1 MAQLKYQRPTG
12 THDLYPGSEQWV
24 DDSDRCASLEQ
35 TFRRLCRVYGYGEIR
50 TPVFE
55 TTDLFTRSIGTG
67 TDIVSKEMYTFTTK
81 GDDSLTLRP
90 ESTAPVLRA
99 YVQNALYARGGVCK
113 LYYIATHFR
122 YERPTS
128 GRYRQ
133 HEQLGVEALGSDDP
147 ALDAEVIE
155 LALAFFRQVG
165 IPELILKLN
174 SVGSTESRA
183 EYLAALRAYAEPYL
197 SEFSEEGQAR
207 FAHNPLR
214 MLDTKNPRELEI
226 LGDAPKLLQFL
237 TPDERTHFEALCGY
251 LQDAGVPFEIDP
263 YLVRG
268 FDYYTKTAFEIQ
280 SPSVLTAQNAL
291 GGGGR
296 YNRLVEEIGG
306 PPTPGIGFGLGV
318 ERALL
323 ILQKI
328 GAEMALPPGP
338 TAFLVTLGERARRL
352 GVKMLAELRAGN
364 ISSEAAYGAG
374 GMRSQMRAADRARAR
389 YALIVGDDE
398 ADQGVVQL
406 KSLTDGWQ
414 HAVPVSEIADWLS
427 GGRRP

>member
-1 MAQLKYQRPTG
+1 MAQLRYQRPTG
-12 THDLYPGSEQWV
+12 THDLYPGSDNWA
-24 DDSDRCASLEQ
+24 DDSDRTASLEE
-35 TFRRLCRVYGYGEIR
+35 TFRALCRVYGYGEIR
-50 TPVFE
+50 TPTFE
-55 TTDLFTRSIGTG
+55 TTDLFTRSIGAG

-99 YVQNALYARGGVCK
+99 YVQNALYARGGVAK
-113 LYYIATHFR
+113 LFYIATHFR

-155 LALAFFRQVG
+155 LAMSFYRQIG
-165 IPELILKLN
+165 IPELVLKLN
-174 SVGSTESRA
+174 SVGSSESRG
-183 EYLAALRAYAEPYL
+183 EFLLALTAFVQPYL
-197 SEFSEEGQAR
+197 GEFSEEGRAR

-214 MLDTKNPRELEI
+214 MLDTKNGRELEI
-226 LGDAPKLLQFL
+226 LRDAPKLPDFL
-237 TPDERTHFEALCGY
+237 LPEEREHFETLCGY
-251 LQDAGVPFEIDP
+251 LQDAGVPFDLDP

-280 SPSVLTAQNAL
+280 TPSVQTAQNAL

-323 ILQKI
+323 VLQKI
-328 GAEMALPPGP
+328 NAEMATPPGP
-338 TAFLVTLGERARRL
+338 TAFLVTLGARARRL
-352 GVKMLAELRAGN
+352 GVRTLAELRAVG
-364 ISSEAAYGAG
+364 ISSEAAYGSGNMKA
-374 GMRSQMRAADRARAR
+374 QMRAADRARAR
-389 YALIVGDDE
+389 YAVIVGDDE

-414 HAVPVSEIADWLS
+414 HAVPMSEIADWLS
-427 GGRRP
+427 GGRQP

>member
-1 MAQLKYQRPTG
+1 
-12 THDLYPGSEQWV
+12 
-24 DDSDRCASLEQ
+24 
-35 TFRRLCRVYGYGEIR
+35 VYGYGEIR

-55 TTDLFTRSIGTG
+55 TTDLFIRSIGTG

-99 YVQNALYARGGVCK
+99 YVQNALYARGGVSK
-113 LYYIATHFR
+113 LFYIATHFR

-155 LALAFFRQVG
+155 LALAFYRQIG
-165 IPELILKLN
+165 IPELVLKLN
-174 SVGSTESRA
+174 SVGSSASRA
-183 EYLAALRAYAEPYL
+183 DFLQALTAYTEPYL
-197 SEFSEEGQAR
+197 AEFSEEGRAR

-226 LGDAPKLLQFL
+226 LRDAPKLLAFL
-237 TPDERTHFEALCGY
+237 TVEETQHFETLCGY
-251 LQDAGVPFEIDP
+251 LQDAGVPYEIDP

-280 SPSVLTAQNAL
+280 SPSVQTAQNAL

-296 YNRLVEEIGG
+296 YNQLVEQIGG
-306 PPTPGIGFGLGV
+306 PPTPGIGFGLGI

-328 GAEMALPPGP
+328 NAEMTLPTGP
-338 TAFLVTLGERARRL
+338 TVFLVTLGERARRL
-352 GVKMLAELRAGN
+352 GIKTLAELRAVG
-364 ISSEAAYGAG
+364 ISSEAAYGSSSMKA
-374 GMRSQMRAADRARAR
+374 QMRAADRAGAR
-389 YALIVGDDE
+389 YALIIGDDE
-398 ADQGVVQL
+398 ADHGVVQL
-406 KSLTDGWQ
+406 KSLHDGWQ
-414 HAVPVSEIADWLS
+414 HAVPVAEIADWLS
-427 GGRRP
+427 GGRTP